1 MHDTKSRAIVLAGN
15 QNFIAQLS
23 TTIKSIFYH
32 NKKCENLCFE
42 SRYPSRLV
50 SKTTEDGSAL
60 RGRPH

>member
-32 NKKCENLCFE
+32 NKNVKIYVLNRDILPDWFENH
-42 SRYPSRLV
+42 
-50 SKTTEDGSAL
+50 
-60 RGRPH
+60 GRWLSS